1 MQHQG
6 MDPEKLR
13 EQIQDI
19 LRIRLGVSDGSGLEL
34 LTSLHR
40 VDVLS
45 NTFDSQGQGV
55 EVELSGPRW
64 WLMLRLFL
72 EEEMGNKVGLTPS
85 FLSHT
90 QRVSRN
96 TISALL
102 RGLEDQGFIQRVTDT
117 SDLRTFHIQLSPKGR
132 ELIMQIA
139 PARIESLNS
148 LYSILSA
155 EERTTLMSI
164 LNKLTQTLMEQH
176 CINKHRPNLSPD
188 K

>member
-1 MQHQG
+1 

-13 EQIQDI
+13 IKIQEI
-19 LRIRLGVSDGSGLEL
+19 LQTRLGVTDGSGLEL
-34 LTSLHR
+34 LTTLHR

-45 NTFDSQGQGV
+45 NTFDSQGQ
-55 EVELSGPRW
+55 EAEFELSGPRW

-72 EEEMGNKVGLTPS
+72 EEEMGNSNGLTPS
-85 FLSHT
+85 SLSHA

-102 RGLEDQGFIQRVTDT
+102 RGLENQGLIQRVMDS
-117 SDLRTFHIQLSPKGR
+117 SDLRTFRIQLSPKGR

-148 LYSILSA
+148 LYSVLSA
-155 EERTTLMSI
+155 DERTTLMRI
-164 LNKLTQTLMEQH
+164 LSKLTQTLMERH
-176 CINKHRPNLSPD
+176 CKGRHRPHLTTES
-188 K
+188 